1 MNAENH
7 DRLKNL
13 LKDALPPMAD
23 ESEPARDLWPT
34 MLHRLNARPKA
45 RISAWAWFDIALFA
59 GLAGAA
65 VVFPTAIPV
74 LLYYL

>member
-1 MNAENH
+1 MNAEDQ

-13 LKDALPPMAD
+13 LKAALPPTAD
-23 ESEPARDLWPT
+23 ESAPSHDLWPT
-34 MLHRLNARPKA
+34 MLHRLNARPNA
-45 RISAWAWFDIALFA
+45 RISAWAWFDLALFA

-65 VVFPTAIPV
+65 VIFPTAIPV